1 MKILLRYEVMKPL
14 QRQETNIKIIKT
26 WLLWFK
32 IIEES
37 IFRWNPQGRKMV
49 TAKSVEELDPQFKYE
64 VSKQPGGE
72 NIKNCFACGVCTG
85 SCPVS
90 EINPTYDPRKIIR
103 MVLLGMKERVL
114 SSDFIWL
121 CSLCNTCSFI
131 CPQNVRFSEVMGVLR
146 DMAIKEGYVDTSFP
160 QQIEAIDRYYQTLRD
175 KLIQVVV
182 KNRSKEVKVEL
193 RKLLHGIIDELW
205 SFLLTTG
212 SIK

>member
-1 MKILLRYEVMKPL
+1 
-14 QRQETNIKIIKT
+14 
-26 WLLWFK
+26 
-32 IIEES
+32 
-37 IFRWNPQGRKMV
+37 MV

-131 CPQNVRFSEVMGVLR
+131 CPQNVKFSEVMGVLR
-146 DMAIKEGYVDTSFP
+146 DMAIKEGYVDTYFP
-160 QQIEAIDRYYQTLRD
+160 QQIEAIDRYYQTVRD
-175 KLIQVVV
+175 KLVQVVV
-182 KNRSKEVKVEL
+182 KKRSKEHKVEVK
-193 RKLLHGIIDELW
+193 KLLHEIMDEL
-205 SFLLTTG
+205 
-212 SIK
+212 